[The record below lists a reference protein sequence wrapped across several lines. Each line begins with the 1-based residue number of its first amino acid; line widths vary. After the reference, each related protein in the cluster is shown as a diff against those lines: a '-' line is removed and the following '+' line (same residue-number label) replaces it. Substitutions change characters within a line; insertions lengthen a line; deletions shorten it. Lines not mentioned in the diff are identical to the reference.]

1 MRFLLYLPYIWLLL
15 TGTLHFCIDVLSQYL
30 QGKRAASVETTL
42 YYGLNTAY
50 ALGQILLAVGALLC
64 ISSGSMMMQQ
74 WPGLLLGFGAAAAWF
89 AICVVFLEYRE
100 PRILLAIFVTL
111 LAVTIFLP

>member
-1 MRFLLYLPYIWLLL
+1 MRFLLYLPYLWLLL

-30 QGKRAASVETTL
+30 QGKRASSVETTL

-50 ALGQILLAVGALLC
+50 ALGQILLAVGALLSV
-64 ISSGSMMMQQ
+64 SSGSTMMHQ

-89 AICVVFLEYRE
+89 AICVLFLQYQE
-100 PRILLAIFVTL
+100 PRIMLAIFVAL
-111 LAVTIFLP
+111 LAVTIFVP